1 MLRIAR
7 ILKYKHNNFR
17 LYSLKPELPKVNNT
31 NGVLEGSNMNEQY
44 IADQLLKDQVFN
56 KEQVDRLFE
65 VFKKNMGAVTKKRIE
80 KENLATREE
89 IIKMIQIKTNSF
101 NKIENEI
108 IIDHLDKIKEYKQ
121 EIISLTS
128 DLEKLQKNFN
138 MEIRKC
144 NGAFKLDLS
153 LEKGRIKE
161 INSLQELK
169 IKDIDT
175 KLSEEINNINTK
187 IEANKTQLIQWMYTI
202 VFAAIGIIL
211 AFFRLIS

>member
-1 MLRIAR
+1 MTI
-7 ILKYKHNNFR
+7 
-17 LYSLKPELPKVNNT
+17 
-31 NGVLEGSNMNEQY
+31 
-44 IADQLLKDQVFN
+44 
-56 KEQVDRLFE
+56 
-65 VFKKNMGAVTKKRIE
+65 
-80 KENLATREE
+80 
-89 IIKMIQIKTNSF
+89 
-101 NKIENEI
+101 
-108 IIDHLDKIKEYKQ
+108 
-121 EIISLTS
+121 
-128 DLEKLQKNFN
+128 
-138 MEIRKC
+138 KC

-161 INSLQELK
+161 INSNQELK